1 MVFSKLSP
9 RGLSCVFGA
18 TMLLFLPGLAGA
30 VSYVGLGG
38 GMSPHINTT
47 VVSNYATGLD
57 TVKFR
62 GGYGFEAQFGW
73 EAAPWIDIEGA
84 LRYHLSGKTDT
95 LRADREIVS
104 GLDIIG
110 AEGGIR
116 LHPRRG
122 WSNSGPYLRGGIGS
136 FSTTLSLDRGA
147 ASQNGEPALGYYAG
161 IGYVREISGSWGVDL
176 RATYIRFNAFDMNA
190 DGRKFRAGFLA
201 VTASLV
207 VF

>member
-1 MVFSKLSP
+1 MILSKSF
-9 RGLSCVFGA
+9 RRKCICVSSA
-18 TMLLFLPGLAGA
+18 ALLMLPGVAAA

-47 VVSNYATGLD
+47 VISNYTSGMD

-84 LRYHLSGKTDT
+84 LRYHLSGTSDT
-95 LRADREIVS
+95 LRTDREIVS

-136 FSTTLSLDRGA
+136 FSTTLSLDKGA
-147 ASQNGEPALGYYAG
+147 ASQNGEPALGFYAG
-161 IGYVREISGSWGVDL
+161 IGYVHEISGSWGVDL

>member
-1 MVFSKLSP
+1 MWRRQFPTSALAVACLRISIRPSFPTTRAEWTPSNSEAGTASK
-9 RGLSCVFGA
+9 RN
-18 TMLLFLPGLAGA
+18 LAGK
-30 VSYVGLGG
+30 
-38 GMSPHINTT
+38 PR
-47 VVSNYATGLD
+47 
-57 TVKFR
+57 R
-62 GGYGFEAQFGW
+62 G
-73 EAAPWIDIEGA
+73 IDIEGA
-84 LRYHLSGKTDT
+84 LRYHLSGTSDT
-95 LRADREIVS
+95 LRTDREIVS

-136 FSTTLSLDRGA
+136 FSTTLSLDKGA
-147 ASQNGEPALGYYAG
+147 ASQNGEPALGFYAG
-161 IGYVREISGSWGVDL
+161 IGYVHEISGSWGVDL